1 MSIEGRVSVDV
12 SFSDIDNSSNT
23 QSLKRISLVDTTSY
37 TTGKVAI
44 LSGTVGT
51 SSVAISISPTTYRDA
66 SGAAVS
72 FTNGLSRIAF
82 AATPLA
88 FLEIGQALGG
98 GDNVLASRSSQ
109 AIVADGEGTGAP
121 LVYTTAGT
129 ASYTL
134 VLYGT

>member
-44 LSGTVGT
+44 SSGTVGT

-72 FTNGLSRIAF
+72 FTSLSRIAF

-88 FLEIGQALGG
+88 FLETGQALGG

-109 AIVADGEGTGAP
+109 AIVADGEGAGVP